1 MLESFYALGSI
12 HTLTELA
19 MPQTPQDLVY
29 KALLLLSP
37 QEKQAWKDLSP
48 QSFSA
53 WPTFQ
58 LPVRSPYLTEFH
70 FLPLQ
75 GQLKVR
81 RRSLTMLR
89 SPESSP
95 DPSVIR
101 STSLK
106 WTMFPEDL
114 IAEVVLIA
122 VSQFLW
128 LQAHSEKGT
137 GIHQHLPIKLGSD
150 LLYSQTCSRPPCKW
164 HSMNRI
170 KRILKDL
177 SGKEH

>member
-58 LPVRSPYLTEFH
+58 LPVRSPYLTELH

-106 WTMFPEDL
+106 WTMFRTCDANKIQQLFNSCDKCNNIVCKFIYQEQWEKKMTL
-114 IAEVVLIA
+114 CRKLFTVY
-122 VSQFLW
+122 LW
-128 LQAHSEKGT
+128 TPVHNFT
-137 GIHQHLPIKLGSD
+137 VKL
-150 LLYSQTCSRPPCKW
+150 
-164 HSMNRI
+164 
-170 KRILKDL
+170 
-177 SGKEH
+177 